1 MGFGSTAS
9 AAGSSDMGA
18 GTFST
23 AVGDF
28 VGLVLDFFVTTTSGT
43 GAFEVSAS
51 GAVAVASDMVMA
63 VCVSAAGRETMIVYT
78 SAEDESI
85 ARATR
90 TEIQG
95 RAGARVRCAIDVRPR
110 RARFPARTPW
120 RPVHEA

>member
-9 AAGSSDMGA
+9 AAGSPDSGA

-23 AVGDF
+23 TVGDDFF

-63 VCVSAAGRETMIVYT
+63 VSVSAAGRE
-78 SAEDESI
+78 
-85 ARATR
+85 
-90 TEIQG
+90 Q
-95 RAGARVRCAIDVRPR
+95 
-110 RARFPARTPW
+110 
-120 RPVHEA
+120 